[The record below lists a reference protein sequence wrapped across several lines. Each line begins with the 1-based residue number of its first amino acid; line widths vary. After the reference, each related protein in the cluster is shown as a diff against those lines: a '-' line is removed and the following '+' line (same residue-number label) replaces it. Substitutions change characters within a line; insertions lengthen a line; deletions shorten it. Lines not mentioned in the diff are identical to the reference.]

1 MEIEEKELNKKL
13 DKIESKYKELKNIKL
28 LMNEINK

>member
-13 DKIESKYKELKNIKL
+13 DKIETKYKELKNIKL

>member
-13 DKIESKYKELKNIKL
+13 DKIESKYKELKNIQL
-28 LMNEINK
+28 LMKEINK